1 MEIRCLLVLVG
12 LFSLSSASRGQ
23 TKLPNIVL
31 IMADDMGYS
40 DIGCYGGE
48 IETPNLDRL
57 AADGLRFRQFYNGA
71 RCCPTRA
78 SLMTGLYPHQAG
90 IGHMTNDPE
99 NSTAYN
105 YGVPA
110 YAGDLNFQ
118 SVTMAEVLS
127 AAGYQTL
134 MTGKWHLGYHDRNR
148 WPLQRGFEKYYGI
161 LAGASNFFNP
171 VGKRGLT
178 LMNDP
183 VEPSG
188 PDFYIT
194 DAFTDHAIRFIG
206 ENKADERPFFLYL
219 AYTSPHW
226 PLHALEADIDK
237 YRGRYAGGWKKL
249 RQERYRRMQELGVI
263 DPQTTGLSPDDGAD
277 WDSLTPDQQAE
288 MEYRMAIYAAQVD
301 RMDQQIGRVIDTLE
315 ALGELDN
322 SLIFFLTDNGACA
335 EGGLLGGG
343 KAELLGT
350 KEGYMLSYGQ
360 SWANVSATPFRMYK
374 HWVHEGGIGTPLIVH
389 WPNATPKRMEGNF
402 TDHYAFI
409 QDIMAT
415 AVDVAGATYPTRYNN
430 QTIAPLQGRSMLHV
444 IAGNDRPIHDEPIFW
459 EHEGNAAVRLGNFK
473 LVKAY
478 DPENRS
484 NWELYDIS
492 RDRSELNDLAPG
504 RPEVVEELSRYYE
517 QWAVE
522 HGVLDY
528 GEMLR
533 IRAEKSTGN

>member
-1 MEIRCLLVLVG
+1 MLVG
-12 LFSLSSASRGQ
+12 LCSLSSAGHGQ
-23 TKLPNIVL
+23 ARRPNIVL

-99 NSTAYN
+99 NSSAYD

-118 SVTMAEVLS
+118 SVTMAEVLK

-183 VEPSG
+183 VEPGG

-194 DAFTDHAIRFIG
+194 DAFTDHAVRFIG
-206 ENKADERPFFLYL
+206 ENQADERPFFLYL

-237 YRGRYAGGWKKL
+237 YRGRYAAGWTTL
-249 RQERYRRMQELGVI
+249 RRERFSRMQALGVI
-263 DPQTTGLSPDDGAD
+263 DPKTTGLSPDDGAD

-288 MEYRMAIYAAQVD
+288 MDYRMAIYAAQVD

-322 SLIFFLTDNGACA
+322 TLLFFLTDNGACA

-360 SWANVSATPFRMYK
+360 SWANASATPFRTYK

-389 WPNATPKRMEGNF
+389 WPNAIPERVEGNF
-402 TDHYAFI
+402 TDHYGFI

-415 AVDVAGATYPTRYNN
+415 AVDVAGATYPTRHNN
-430 QTIAPLQGRSMLHV
+430 QAIAPLQGRSMLHV
-444 IAGNDRPIHDEPIFW
+444 IAGHDRPIHDEPIFW

-504 RPEVVEELSRYYE
+504 RPDLVEELSRRYA
-517 QWAVE
+517 QWAAE

-528 GEMLR
+528 GEVLR
-533 IRAEKSTGN
+533 IRAEKSARN